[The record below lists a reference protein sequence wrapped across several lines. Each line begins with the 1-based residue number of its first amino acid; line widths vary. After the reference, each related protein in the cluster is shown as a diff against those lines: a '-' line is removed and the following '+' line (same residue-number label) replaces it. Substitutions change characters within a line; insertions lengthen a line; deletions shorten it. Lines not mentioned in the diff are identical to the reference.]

1 MKRNQKE
8 ISLDRQVKVD
18 SKESQNRRD
27 LMATMAEMSQH
38 LPNVSMEKQ
47 ELVAQFMVEQLRGA
61 VNRTEPFGS
70 NPNPEERFKLN

>member
-70 NPNPEERFKLN
+70 NPKP